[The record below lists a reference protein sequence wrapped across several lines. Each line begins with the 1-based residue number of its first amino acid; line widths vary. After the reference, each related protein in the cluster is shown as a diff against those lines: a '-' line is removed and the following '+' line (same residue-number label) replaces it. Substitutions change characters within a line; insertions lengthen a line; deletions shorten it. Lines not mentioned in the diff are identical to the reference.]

1 MAPARSFVA
10 ALCIVVLLLASAGCT
25 VAEPHGT
32 RAVTDATGASVM
44 LPTEVTRI
52 VSIDPMASHIIL
64 MLGSGDRL
72 VGATF
77 GPANRA
83 VVDEICREVSGIP
96 APGSPKGSNIEE
108 IVRLNPDLVVARGSS
123 AREASQITD
132 AGIPVIMIET
142 ESPEDFLAAVGIIG
156 AAVGAED
163 RAADYVASYRKCE
176 ERLRAARGTAPQKNV
191 YLAGSAILKTAGD
204 GWYSDALLASGGCRN
219 VAHEEITGGWRE
231 VSPEQ
236 VCAWDPD
243 MIILTPYCQDET
255 ASIRNS
261 STLGHLDA
269 VRNGEVYRMPRY
281 IAAWDMPIPESI
293 LGMLWIGSVSDPDGA
308 GIDMH
313 DEVQEF
319 YARWYGVDLD
329 DATIE
334 AILAEESVLPTEKT
348 AAREKMRDAN
358 T

>member
-1 MAPARSFVA
+1 MTAPRRLAMV
-10 ALCIVVLLLASAGCT
+10 ALCIAALLLASAGCIA
-25 VAEPHGT
+25 AEPSGPRT
-32 RAVTDATGASVM
+32 VTDATGAEVV
-44 LPTEVTRI
+44 LPQEVNRI

-64 MLGSGDRL
+64 MLGGGDRL

-77 GPANRA
+77 GPANRT
-83 VVDEICREVSGIP
+83 VVDEICRKVSGIP

-108 IVRLNPDLVVARGSS
+108 IVRLAPDLVVARGSS
-123 AREASQITD
+123 AKEAGQIAD

-142 ESPEDFLAAVGIIG
+142 ESPEDFLSAVGIIG
-156 AAVGAED
+156 AAIGAEE
-163 RAADYVASYRKCE
+163 RAADYVACYRETE
-176 ERLRAARGTAPQKNV
+176 ERLRAAHAAALQKNV
-191 YLAGSAILKTAGD
+191 YLAGSGILKTAGA

-219 VAHEEITGGWRE
+219 VAHNEISGGWRE

-236 VCAWDPD
+236 VCAWNPD

-269 VRNGEVYRMPRY
+269 VKNGEIYRMPRY
-281 IAAWDMPIPESI
+281 IAAWDMPVPESI
-293 LGMLWIGSVSDPDGA
+293 LGMLWIGSVSAPDGA

-319 YARWYGVDLD
+319 YARWYEADLD

-334 AILAEESVLPTEKT
+334 AILTEESILPTEKT
-348 AAREKMRDAN
+348 AAKEE
-358 T
+358 